1 MYFLDPF
8 VLLRS
13 KLKLHDSE
21 PRCRV
26 GVGRGEI
33 GGSNIL
39 TPGLQCFCT
48 KIHIFLCTITLA
60 HKSLPLLPCPKP
72 QELPVTGLCLLHLQ
86 IPHHFPD
93 RIQTTESVS
102 IDKCGRARRGQG
114 GLLTHLVSYQSSDL
128 GLSPSQTPEIFFFIS
143 GLEFRLGLKVIY
155 SNHIIAKEIRGQSN
169 T

>member
-102 IDKCGRARRGQG
+102 IDKCGRGQERSRR
-114 GLLTHLVSYQSSDL
+114 TSH
-128 GLSPSQTPEIFFFIS
+128 SPGFIS
-143 GLEFRLGLKVIY
+143 VFRFGTISIPDSRDFLFYFRTGVQTRFKGNI
-155 SNHIIAKEIRGQSN
+155 
-169 T
+169 